1 MISLQG
7 MEEKETKLNLDYLL
21 EDIKKA
27 QRDRQRLKLCVCVC
41 VWEREKEIET
51 MKKTGGKQN

>member
-27 QRDRQRLKLCVCVC
+27 QRNRQRFKVCVC
-41 VWEREKEIET
+41 VLEK
-51 MKKTGGKQN
+51 KR